1 VRIVQRSP
9 RTIRI
14 LAIAGVLAFSACA
27 SSSTARGPVPAGAAV
42 GQMQP
47 LAPGDAVRITA
58 WREEMISGE
67 YQIDET
73 GHVVLPMLGSVRA
86 ADLEPTAV
94 KQEILEGYANQVRN
108 SELEVTLLRR
118 VAILGDVTTPGLY
131 LIDPTM
137 VLADAVALA
146 GGASSQGNLGK
157 TRVLRTGVD
166 VTESMSLEAPLAN
179 QLRSGDQIFVPKTGW
194 FQRNG
199 LIVIGTLITSA
210 TILWAALLNK

>member
-1 VRIVQRSP
+1 MKNVQRSP

-14 LAIAGVLAFSACA
+14 LAIAGVLALSACA

-42 GQMQP
+42 GRMQP

-73 GHVVLPMLGSVRA
+73 GHVVLPMLGRVRA

-108 SELEVTLLRR
+108 AELEVTLLRR

-166 VTESMSLEAPLAN
+166 VTQSIVLEEPLAN
-179 QLRSGDQIFVPKTGW
+179 QLRSGDQIFVPKTNW

-199 LIVIGTLITSA
+199 LIVIGTLVTSA
-210 TILWAALLNK
+210 TIIWAAVINE